1 MVGVDI
7 SSFGY
12 EEGHSFDVVAE
23 TGVAQRSVAYFIDQ
37 FQLQLNSTKDY
48 LHTQELPAKSIHKF
62 RCFLN

>member
-37 FQLQLNSTKDY
+37 FQLQLNSKKTTY
-48 LHTQELPAKSIHKF
+48 TLRSLLQNPFTNFVAS
-62 RCFLN
+62 